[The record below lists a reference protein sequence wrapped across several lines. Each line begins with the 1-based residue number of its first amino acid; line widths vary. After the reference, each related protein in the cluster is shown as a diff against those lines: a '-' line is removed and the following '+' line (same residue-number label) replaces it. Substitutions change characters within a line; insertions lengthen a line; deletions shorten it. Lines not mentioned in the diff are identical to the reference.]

1 MAEETPKTRSTRFE
15 LDVEAPAE
23 HVWRALTEAEELVR
37 WFPTRAEVAPGR
49 GGSVLWAWG
58 GAWDWRHRIDAWEP
72 PRLLR
77 LVQDVPQRFD
87 ADGKAVEDRTT
98 GEPMALE
105 FTLTARGGTT
115 KLTLLHSGFGPG
127 AAWDDELESTRTGWT
142 YELTALKYY
151 LENHR
156 GKDRRVG
163 WATASATLTQEEVWE
178 RLLSPEGF
186 GLEAQERKTG
196 ATFTVAAAT
205 GDRFTGRLH
214 QVIPGRE
221 VSGHVDGLDGG
232 ILRFSTHRAGGR
244 TGTFVWLSSYSGDA
258 DVEGFAVRA
267 RALLDRLFPP
277 EREAAGG

>member
-1 MAEETPKTRSTRFE
+1 MAEEAPKTRSTRFE

-23 HVWRALTEAEELVR
+23 QVWRALTEAEELVR
-37 WFPTRAEVAPGR
+37 WFPMHAEVVPGR

-72 PRLLR
+72 PSLLR

-87 ADGKAVEDRTT
+87 AEGRAIEDRTT

-115 KLTLLHSGFGPG
+115 QLTLVHSGFGHG

-142 YELTALKYY
+142 YELTALKHY
-151 LENHR
+151 LEGHR

-163 WATASATLTQEEVWE
+163 WATASTTATEEEVWG

-186 GLEAQERKTG
+186 GLEARERKAG
-196 ATFTVAAAT
+196 APFAVAAAT
-205 GDRFTGRLH
+205 GDRFAGRFH

-221 VSGHVDGLDGG
+221 ISCHVDGLDGG
-232 ILRFSTHRAGGR
+232 ILRLSTHRAGGR
-244 TGTFVWLSSYSGDA
+244 TGMFVWLSSYSDDG
-258 DVEGFAVRA
+258 DVEAFAPRA
-267 RALLDRLFPP
+267 QALLDRLFPP